1 MVIRLTKDQREK
13 MVLDIQ
19 RFFIN
24 ERDEEI
30 SEFDAA
36 RFLDFVQESLS
47 PYIYNVAISDAKYII
62 EQQFSNLEEE
72 IASLERPIKR

>member
-1 MVIRLTKDQREK
+1 MVIRLTKNEREK

-72 IASLERPIKR
+72 MASLERPIKR